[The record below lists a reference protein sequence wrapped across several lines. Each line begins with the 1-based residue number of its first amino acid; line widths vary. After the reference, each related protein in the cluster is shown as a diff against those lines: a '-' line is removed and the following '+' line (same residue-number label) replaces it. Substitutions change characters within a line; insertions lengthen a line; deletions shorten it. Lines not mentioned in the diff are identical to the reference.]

1 MPFLRCCAAEPLGH
15 QFSGAVRCSRPDWL
29 EQQAQQKV
37 RMRCCCWDRLLPG
50 SVGVQGRLNQLASLQ
65 MPHSALTPFFTKT
78 FICNSFSNQKHS
90 RSAIFHHGTSIV
102 LAKLVFKIYK
112 QGNSTTFQT
121 KHHYFSTVLTRF
133 KYISYKQQLQ
143 VAYNFIKQLH
153 FHSIKWPYVDYS
165 ICKSHL
171 FPKEEQEL
179 GERRSLAEH
188 KISLDSITKS
198 EQ

>member
-1 MPFLRCCAAEPLGH
+1 MSWQPARSHHMHVWGVPSLPYEAEGCSQRGLSQDAMLQYH
-15 QFSGAVRCSRPDWL
+15 WATNFQGAVQCSRPDRL
-29 EQQAQQKV
+29 EKQAAQQKV
-37 RMRCCCWDRLLPG
+37 WMKCCWQDRLLPG
-50 SVGVQGRLNQLASLQ
+50 SGGVQGRLNQPASLQ

-90 RSAIFHHGTSIV
+90 RLAIFHHGTFIV

-143 VAYNFIKQLH
+143 VAYNFIK
-153 FHSIKWPYVDYS
+153 
-165 ICKSHL
+165 
-171 FPKEEQEL
+171 
-179 GERRSLAEH
+179 
-188 KISLDSITKS
+188 
-198 EQ
+198 